1 LQNLGIRDR
10 FIRYAALVVP
20 TVTCLLPKASLPFR
34 LALLVAGMVL
44 PLTVFAAVLVYYNYE
59 TSRTT
64 AYDRILQIARGLATN
79 IDGELRTTI
88 ASLQV
93 LALSEALARD
103 DIAAFRAQAE
113 HFVEV
118 HFPQSNVVVADS
130 SGQQL
135 LNTAV
140 PSGTPLPKYIRMDV
154 LQRVFATGD
163 PQISDLVFGPV
174 LHRNIIVVD
183 VPVWREG
190 KVVYLLAA
198 SLPLSVFTAIILRQ
212 RPAPD
217 WTIAVFDK
225 KGTVIARS
233 RDAERFVGRQASP
246 TLYPAVMSQFY
257 GVLDTTTFDGT
268 VVLTGF
274 TRSPFSGWSVAVGIP
289 KSNLTNQLWRSV
301 AILAGFG
308 ILCLAVGI
316 FIAVRLATQLARSQ
330 SDRELLINELNHR
343 VKNTLATVQGLV
355 VSTLRSATSTAA
367 AKTAVEERIMALARA
382 HDVLTEEHWESAGLG
397 ELVRSITEPYRSA
410 SDHRI
415 EAFGPELR
423 VNPRAALAIA
433 MVVNELTTNAVKYGA
448 LSLPGGRIRI
458 DWNTMDDKGHR
469 LQLIWREMNGP
480 LIQQP
485 KRRGFGSALIEQ
497 NIIRELG
504 GTVVKDFEAAGLIC
518 TITVPLERLK

>member
-1 LQNLGIRDR
+1 M
-10 FIRYAALVVP
+10 
-20 TVTCLLPKASLPFR
+20 TCLLPKASLPFR

-233 RDAERFVGRQASP
+233 RE
-246 TLYPAVMSQFY
+246 
-257 GVLDTTTFDGT
+257 
-268 VVLTGF
+268 
-274 TRSPFSGWSVAVGIP
+274 
-289 KSNLTNQLWRSV
+289 
-301 AILAGFG
+301 
-308 ILCLAVGI
+308 C
-316 FIAVRLATQLARSQ
+316 
-330 SDRELLINELNHR
+330 
-343 VKNTLATVQGLV
+343 
-355 VSTLRSATSTAA
+355 
-367 AKTAVEERIMALARA
+367 RA
-382 HDVLTEEHWESAGLG
+382 F
-397 ELVRSITEPYRSA
+397 RRSA
-410 SDHRI
+410 S
-415 EAFGPELR
+415 
-423 VNPRAALAIA
+423 LAD
-433 MVVNELTTNAVKYGA
+433 A
-448 LSLPGGRIRI
+448 LSRRHEPVLRRARHDHVRRHCGPNRIYPLAVLRMERGGR
-458 DWNTMDDKGHR
+458 D
-469 LQLIWREMNGP
+469 
-480 LIQQP
+480 P
-485 KRRGFGSALIEQ
+485 KI
-497 NIIRELG
+497 
-504 GTVVKDFEAAGLIC
+504 
-518 TITVPLERLK
+518 